1 MNVGTMHQAK
11 ANLNIADMR
20 KKLIFRSWHRGTREI
35 DLILGRFA
43 DAHVPDFDEALLH
56 QYDALLQN
64 PDPDLYDWIIGR
76 ADVPAGE
83 DSEALRLLIAFTS
96 GTAA

>member
-1 MNVGTMHQAK
+1 MHQVW
-11 ANLNIADMR
+11 ANLNIEEWR

-43 DAHVPDFDEALLH
+43 DAHVPDFDEDQLR

-76 ADVPAGE
+76 ADVPPEE
-83 DSEALRLLIAFTS
+83 DSDVLRLLIGFTS
-96 GTAA
+96 GGPA